1 MLTFAL
7 LLLLGSNDFNPAN
20 DPDRTTGDSWLTKQA
35 DRNPFA
41 SPRLGEIGD
50 AAIRFSTTPALRG
63 GERNIVTITP
73 GEKGEA
79 VASLDTVRHQ
89 CNLSQT
95 RCRLVAERS
104 LNLAFCVQGDCSY
117 AGIARRVHAL
127 LFDAARMP
135 NKDPSELVICTDG
148 PGYLTELREA
158 GRTYNLSGFCAPKH
172 PNNQV
177 YKLVREGLG
186 GHWKPIGGEE

>member
-7 LLLLGSNDFNPAN
+7 LLLLGTDDFASGK
-20 DPDRTTGDSWLTKQA
+20 DPDRTSGDSWLTKPG

-41 SPRLGEIGD
+41 SPKLGDVGHD
-50 AAIRFSTTPALRG
+50 ALRFSTTPALRG
-63 GERNIVTITP
+63 GERNVVTITR

-79 VASLDTVRHQ
+79 VASLDTVRYQ

-95 RCRLVAERS
+95 RCRLVPERS
-104 LNLAFCVQGDCSY
+104 PNFAFCLQGDCTY
-117 AGIARRVHAL
+117 AGIARRVRAL
-127 LFDAARMP
+127 LFDPARMP
-135 NKDPSELVICTDG
+135 NKDSAELVICTDG

-172 PNNQV
+172 PNNVV
-177 YKLVREGLG
+177 YKLIREGVG
-186 GHWKPIGGEE
+186 TRWRQIGGEE